1 MKNIITIA
9 AHELRRLFKSP
20 LAWVI
25 LAVVEFLLAIL
36 FLILLN
42 QFMNPTP
49 WFAGRGVT
57 EIVVAG
63 LFQVSGIVLLLVT
76 PFITMRIFSE
86 ERRTGT
92 IKLLLSS
99 PVTIT
104 ELVLGKYLGTLGFLI
119 VLLALIA
126 LMPLSLLMGTP
137 LDLLQMF
144 AGLFGLLL
152 LMASFAAIGLFVSTL
167 TSQAS
172 VAAITTFGVLFMLWI
187 INLASTTGGEVFRA
201 IFSYLSLLKHYDSL
215 INGMLNSVDV
225 IYYLIICITFVVL
238 SIWRLDGERL
248 HQ

>member
-9 AHELRRLFKSP
+9 THELRRLFKSP

-42 QFMNPTP
+42 QFMNPGP

-63 LFQVSGIVLLLVT
+63 LFQISGIVLLLVT
-76 PFITMRIFSE
+76 PFITMRVFSE

-104 ELVLGKYLGTLGFLI
+104 ELVLGKFLGTLGFLV

-126 LMPLSLLMGTP
+126 LMPLSLFMGTP
-137 LDLLQMF
+137 VDLLQLS
-144 AGLFGLLL
+144 AGLLGLFL
-152 LMASFAAIGLFVSTL
+152 LMASFAAIGLFISTL

-172 VAAITTFGVLFMLWI
+172 IAAITTFGVLFMLWI
-187 INLASTTGGEVFRA
+187 INLASTTGGEIFRA
-201 IFSYLSLLKHYDSL
+201 VFSYLSLLQHYDSL
-215 INGMLNSVDV
+215 INGMLDSVDV
-225 IYYLIICITFVVL
+225 FYYLIICITFIVL

>member
-1 MKNIITIA
+1 MKNIVTIA
-9 AHELRRLFKSP
+9 THEFMRLFKLP
-20 LAWVI
+20 LAWVL
-25 LAVVEFLLAIL
+25 LAVVEFLLAIF

-42 QFMNPTP
+42 QFMNPAP

-99 PVTIT
+99 PVSIT
-104 ELVLGKYLGTLGFLI
+104 ELVLGKYLGTLGFLF

-137 LDLLQMF
+137 VDLLQMS
-144 AGLFGLLL
+144 AGLLGLFL
-152 LMASFAAIGLFVSTL
+152 LMASFAAIGLFISSL

-172 VAAITTFGVLFMLWI
+172 IAAITTFGVLFMLWI

-225 IYYLIICITFVVL
+225 IYYLSICITFIVL

>member
-1 MKNIITIA
+1 MKNIVTIA
-9 AHELRRLFKSP
+9 THEFMRLFKLP
-20 LAWVI
+20 LAWVL
-25 LAVVEFLLAIL
+25 LAVVEFLLAIF

-42 QFMNPTP
+42 QFMNPAP

-99 PVTIT
+99 PVSIT
-104 ELVLGKYLGTLGFLI
+104 ELVLGKYLGTLGFLF

-137 LDLLQMF
+137 VDLLQMS
-144 AGLFGLLL
+144 AGLLGLFL
-152 LMASFAAIGLFVSTL
+152 LMASFAAIGLFISSL

-172 VAAITTFGVLFMLWI
+172 IAAITTFGVLFMLWI

-225 IYYLIICITFVVL
+225 IYYLLICITFIVL

>member
-1 MKNIITIA
+1 MRNIFTIA
-9 AHELRRLFKSP
+9 ALELERLFKSP

-25 LAVVEFLLAIL
+25 LATVMFLLSIL

-42 QFMNPTP
+42 QFMSPGP

-63 LFQVSGIVLLLVT
+63 LLQISGIVILLVT

-104 ELVLGKYLGTLGFLI
+104 ELVLGKYLGTLGFLV

-137 LDLLQMF
+137 VDLLQIS
-144 AGLFGLLL
+144 AGLLGLFL
-152 LMASFAAIGLFVSTL
+152 LMASFAAIGLFISTL
-167 TSQAS
+167 TSQTS
-172 VAAITTFGVLFMLWI
+172 IAAITTFGVLFMLWI
-187 INLASTTGGEVFRA
+187 INLASNTGGEMFRSV
-201 IFSYLSLLKHYDSL
+201 FSYLSLLKHYDSL
-215 INGMLNSVDV
+215 ISGMLNSVDV
-225 IYYLIICITFVVL
+225 FYYLIICITFIVL

>member
-1 MKNIITIA
+1 VKNIITIA

-119 VLLALIA
+119 VLLALIV

-144 AGLFGLLL
+144 AGLFGLFL

>member
-1 MKNIITIA
+1 MMNIITIA

-42 QFMNPTP
+42 QFMNPGP

-99 PVTIT
+99 PITIT
-104 ELVLGKYLGTLGFLI
+104 ELVLGKFLGTLGFLF
-119 VLLALIA
+119 VLMALIA
-126 LMPLSLLMGTP
+126 LMPLSLLMGTS

-144 AGLFGLLL
+144 AGLLGLFL
-152 LMASFAAIGLFVSTL
+152 LMASFAAIGLFISTL

-172 VAAITTFGVLFMLWI
+172 IAAITTFGVLFMLWI
-187 INLASTTGGEVFRA
+187 INLASTTGGEIFRA
-201 IFSYLSLLKHYDSL
+201 VFSYLSLLKHYDSL

-225 IYYLIICITFVVL
+225 IYYLVICITFIVL
-238 SIWRLDGERL
+238 SIWRLDSERM

>member
-9 AHELRRLFKSP
+9 THEFMRLFKLP
-20 LAWVI
+20 LAWVL
-25 LAVVEFLLAIL
+25 LAVVEFLLAIF

-42 QFMNPTP
+42 QFMNPAP

-99 PVTIT
+99 PVSIT
-104 ELVLGKYLGTLGFLI
+104 ELVLGKYLGTLGFLV

-126 LMPLSLLMGTP
+126 LMPLSLLMGTSV
-137 LDLLQMF
+137 DLLQMS
-144 AGLFGLLL
+144 AGLLGLFL
-152 LMASFAAIGLFVSTL
+152 LMASFAAIGLFISTL

-172 VAAITTFGVLFMLWI
+172 IAAITTFGVLFMLWI
-187 INLASTTGGEVFRA
+187 INLASTTGGEVFKA
-201 IFSYLSLLKHYDSL
+201 IFSYLSLLKHYDNL

-225 IYYLIICITFVVL
+225 IYYLLICITFIVL
-238 SIWRLDGERL
+238 SVWRLDGERL